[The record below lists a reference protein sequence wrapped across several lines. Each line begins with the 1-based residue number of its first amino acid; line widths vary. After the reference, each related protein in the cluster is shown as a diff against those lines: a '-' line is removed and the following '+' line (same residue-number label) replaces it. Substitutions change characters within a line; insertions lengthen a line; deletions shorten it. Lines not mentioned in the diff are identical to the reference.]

1 LQGAE
6 LIAEEAIPCPT
17 CRELIRQ
24 PKTAAFPLSSPVA
37 QDSAVTPLP
46 PEHIKPGLPETYPF
60 GF

>member
-1 LQGAE
+1 M
-6 LIAEEAIPCPT
+6 AEEAIPCPT

-37 QDSAVTPLP
+37 QDSAVTPLR
-46 PEHIKPGLPETYPF
+46 PEHIKPGLPEPYPF